1 MPGVRSMK
9 IFPARRIRRTPA
21 REGGFEM
28 ATEKEQKPQ
37 EKREA
42 DKQGRFERK
51 PANPNEPREG
61 MPGYGQPPDE
71 VREKQ
76 LPDQKW

>member
-1 MPGVRSMK
+1 MP
-9 IFPARRIRRTPA
+9 IFPRTRQAPV

-37 EKREA
+37 ETREA
-42 DKQGRFERK
+42 DTERK
-51 PANPNEPREG
+51 VERGPDKPQESHEG
-61 MPGYGQPPDE
+61 MPGYGQPPDG
-71 VREKQ
+71 VREKK